1 MCGLFILMPIGT
13 RTLDPKKPSWS
24 KERIDSSMFAAAILA
39 TRQQKGS
46 KKTASKR
53 RKPKTFVPIYTQD
66 YKTRFDE
73 KFEAKTS
80 LDIHYLLRKIAV
92 LFR

>member
-13 RTLDPKKPSWS
+13 KTLDPKKPSWS

-46 KKTASKR
+46 KKPPANVENFKLSFQFIR
-53 RKPKTFVPIYTQD
+53 RIIKHVS
-66 YKTRFDE
+66 
-73 KFEAKTS
+73 TS
-80 LDIHYLLRKIAV
+80 NLNQKLV
-92 LFR
+92 

>member
-39 TRQQKGS
+39 TRQQKAS
-46 KKTASKR
+46 KKPPAKVENLKLSFQFMR
-53 RKPKTFVPIYTQD
+53 RIIKHVSMSNLNQKLV
-66 YKTRFDE
+66 
-73 KFEAKTS
+73 
-80 LDIHYLLRKIAV
+80 
-92 LFR
+92 